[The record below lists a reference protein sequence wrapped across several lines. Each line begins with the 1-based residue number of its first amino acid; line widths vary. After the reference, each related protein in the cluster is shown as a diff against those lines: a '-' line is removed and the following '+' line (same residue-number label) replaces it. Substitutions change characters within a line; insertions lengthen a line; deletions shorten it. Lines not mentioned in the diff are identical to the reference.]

1 MVVWRIPF
9 SRVNDVSDG
18 IRILNKDQKLG
29 CFPNENGWNR
39 FGIMGGS
46 TVPSSSPYCR
56 KYSFEISNI
65 LSKCRAKDGIIGGD
79 CNLENRRVDGSAR
92 VYFHEL
98 SELRES

>member
-1 MVVWRIPF
+1 MESFW
-9 SRVNDVSDG
+9 D
-18 IRILNKDQKLG
+18 
-29 CFPNENGWNR
+29 NGWFNDT
-39 FGIMGGS
+39 IV
-46 TVPSSSPYCR
+46 VPLLY

-65 LSKCRAKDGIIGGD
+65 LSKCRAKDRIIDGD

>member
-1 MVVWRIPF
+1 MESFW
-9 SRVNDVSDG
+9 D
-18 IRILNKDQKLG
+18 
-29 CFPNENGWNR
+29 NGWFNDT
-39 FGIMGGS
+39 IV
-46 TVPSSSPYCR
+46 VPLLY

-79 CNLENRRVDGSAR
+79 CNLENRRVDGPAR